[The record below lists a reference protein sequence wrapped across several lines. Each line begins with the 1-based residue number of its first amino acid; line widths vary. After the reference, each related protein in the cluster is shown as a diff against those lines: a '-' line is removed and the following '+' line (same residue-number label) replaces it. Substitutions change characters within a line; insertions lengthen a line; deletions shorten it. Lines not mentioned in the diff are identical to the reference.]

1 MAVLIPALISIG
13 TGAFGAAAASI
24 AAGTAGFA
32 AFATV
37 AGTVLTGLGALTG
50 SKDMQKIGGILSLGA
65 GLASAFGGA
74 AAGGTAAGAV
84 DSAAMGMD
92 GAAEAAAS
100 GFASGG
106 EGIASGALGA
116 FDAAAAAKDFGGQ
129 INTGFEVGAAQP
141 SMVSPGIA
149 QAANEAPVGSLM
161 AKAQALGGADSQLA
175 SSQLGITGQQ
185 AAAGAT
191 PPSSV
196 NMGGS
201 MGGQP
206 GSLST
211 GAQSL
216 TQSDIS
222 SYLAKA
228 WDRAQQGL
236 SGLGKFTRDNK
247 ELVQVGGAALNS
259 AFGPEAEKLSYQKS
273 LIERA
278 RRNLNNPI
286 KLNFGS

>member
-65 GLASAFGGA
+65 GLSNAFGGA

-84 DSAAMGMD
+84 DSAAMGLD

-106 EGIASGALGA
+106 EGIASGALGT

-141 SMVSPGIA
+141 NMVSPGIA
-149 QAANEAPVGSLM
+149 QVANESPVGSMM
-161 AKAQALGGADSQLA
+161 AKAQAMGGVDSQMA

-191 PPSSV
+191 APSSV
-196 NMGGS
+196 NMGGQS
-201 MGGQP
+201 
-206 GSLST
+206 GSLAT
-211 GAQSL
+211 GAQSI

-222 SYLAKA
+222 SYLSKA
-228 WDRAQQGL
+228 WERAQQGL
-236 SGLGKFTRDNK
+236 NGLGKFTKDNK
-247 ELVQVGGAALNS
+247 ELVQMGGMALQS
-259 AFGPEAEKLSYQKS
+259 AYGPDAQKLDYQKS
-273 LIERA
+273 LMERA

-286 KLNFGS
+286 KLNFGG